1 MTTGALHLRNWAV
14 RRFPNTRRL
23 NQDVADHFGWNKS
36 IASAYLNGRRLPE
49 LRIALRIQ
57 QETGIPVES
66 WVSTA
71 GDDSAH
77 AVPATVNNHNVR
89 NE

>member
-1 MTTGALHLRNWAV
+1 MTTGAQHLRNWAE

-23 NQDVADHFGWNKS
+23 NQDVADYFGWNKS
-36 IASAYLNGRRLPE
+36 IASAYLNGVRVPE

-57 QETGIPVES
+57 KETGIPVES
-66 WVSTA
+66 WVSTE
-71 GDDSAH
+71 GDASARP
-77 AVPATVNNHNVR
+77 VSATADNHSVR